1 MEKNKIKNLLIQNN
15 TYLIFIGLII
25 VCAIVSDRFL
35 TVMNLRNIAM
45 QQAGPICVVLG
56 MLFVILTGGID
67 LSVGSMMALGS
78 AVSAYLIMNTG
89 MNYILAMIISLIIG
103 LACGAFTGVLVAY
116 CNFQGFVASLAMM
129 TIARGASLVITNGSP
144 IRLSGDH
151 TVTVLVKSE
160 YGYPILIITV
170 LLIAFLCFVQSFT
183 SYGRIVIAVG
193 SNAQAVEMAGIRV
206 KKHLVSVYALS
217 GMLSVLGGIFI
228 AARAATGSGTIGEG
242 QELDAI
248 ASCVIGG
255 VSLAGGKGGVF
266 KAVIGALVLAL
277 ISNIMNL
284 LAVPAYPQDIIKGII
299 IIIAVFL
306 QVFTDKSEATV

>member
-1 MEKNKIKNLLIQNN
+1 M
-15 TYLIFIGLII
+15 
-25 VCAIVSDRFL
+25 
-35 TVMNLRNIAM
+35 
-45 QQAGPICVVLG
+45 
-56 MLFVILTGGID
+56 
-67 LSVGSMMALGS
+67 
-78 AVSAYLIMNTG
+78 
-89 MNYILAMIISLIIG
+89 
-103 LACGAFTGVLVAY
+103 
-116 CNFQGFVASLAMM
+116 
-129 TIARGASLVITNGSP
+129 
-144 IRLSGDH
+144 
-151 TVTVLVKSE
+151 TVLVKSE

-170 LLIAFLCFVQSFT
+170 LLIAFLCFVQRFT
-183 SYGRIVIAVG
+183 FYGRIVIAVG